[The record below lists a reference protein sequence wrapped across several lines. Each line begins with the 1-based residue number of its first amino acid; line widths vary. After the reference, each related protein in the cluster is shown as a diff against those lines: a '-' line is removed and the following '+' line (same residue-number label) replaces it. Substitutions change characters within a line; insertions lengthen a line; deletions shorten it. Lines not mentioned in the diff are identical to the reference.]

1 MNNNYEQHVKIQK
14 LFFIKKRY
22 TMNIKAL
29 FFDIDGTLVSFK
41 THKIQSSTIEAL
53 QKVKEKGI
61 KIYISTGRPLG
72 FITNLSEIEHLID
85 GYITTNGAFS
95 FTKNSVISKHPM
107 NKEEVLLF
115 IDYAKKYDF
124 CSIVIG
130 TKHIAVIN
138 AKEIL
143 ERIFVKG
150 LHITTF
156 DLSIPV
162 SKVLED
168 DVLQITPFI
177 PQSLQDEIM
186 PSLPHC
192 IATRWHPEF
201 IDVSHIEATK
211 GKALKEV
218 AMFENISLDNIMAFG
233 DGENDISILVNSG
246 IGVAMGNASDNVKA
260 HANYVTSSV
269 DDNGIAK
276 ALQHFNV
283 I

>member
-1 MNNNYEQHVKIQK
+1 MNNNYQQQVKIQK

-53 QKVKEKGI
+53 QKAKEKGI

-107 NKEEVLLF
+107 NTEEVLLF

-138 AKEIL
+138 AKEVL
-143 ERIFVKG
+143 ERIFVQG

-168 DVLQITPFI
+168 EVLQITPFI
-177 PQSLQDEIM
+177 PQSLQDKIM